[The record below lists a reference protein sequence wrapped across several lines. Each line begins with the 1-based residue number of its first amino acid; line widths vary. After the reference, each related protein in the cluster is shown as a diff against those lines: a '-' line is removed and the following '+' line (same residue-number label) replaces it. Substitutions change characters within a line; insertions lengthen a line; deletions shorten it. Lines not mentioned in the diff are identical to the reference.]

1 MSNCIDMCTKNICFF
16 NVEVS
21 YLHKIY
27 LQCYRNIPCT
37 TYSVDPDVAKSK
49 MADAEQ
55 SLVNGVTN
63 LSVNG
68 NEKSKES
75 VDEFAKGWGFQ
86 LPELYK
92 LAVRF
97 YKGNSCDISN
107 YL

>member
-1 MSNCIDMCTKNICFF
+1 MICVLKIFVFF

>member
-1 MSNCIDMCTKNICFF
+1 M
-16 NVEVS
+16 
-21 YLHKIY
+21 
-27 LQCYRNIPCT
+27 LQK
-37 TYSVDPDVAKSK
+37 YSMYNLISKPDVAKSK

-75 VDEFAKGWGFQ
+75 IDEFAKGWGFQ

>member
-1 MSNCIDMCTKNICFF
+1 
-16 NVEVS
+16 
-21 YLHKIY
+21 
-27 LQCYRNIPCT
+27 
-37 TYSVDPDVAKSK
+37 

-75 VDEFAKGWGFQ
+75 GDEFAKSWGFQ

-97 YKGNSCDISN
+97 FKGN
-107 YL
+107 

>member
-1 MSNCIDMCTKNICFF
+1 
-16 NVEVS
+16 
-21 YLHKIY
+21 
-27 LQCYRNIPCT
+27 
-37 TYSVDPDVAKSK
+37 

-75 VDEFAKGWGFQ
+75 GDEFAKSWGFQ

-97 YKGNSCDISN
+97 FKGNYCDISN
-107 YL
+107 YWYTKLYVHSFSASKNAPPVVNVDPAS

>member
-1 MSNCIDMCTKNICFF
+1 M
-16 NVEVS
+16 
-21 YLHKIY
+21 
-27 LQCYRNIPCT
+27 LQK
-37 TYSVDPDVAKSK
+37 YSMYNLFSIPDVAKSK

-75 VDEFAKGWGFQ
+75 VDEFVKGWGFQ